1 MRPYE
6 AAVAM
11 AAPKKRRRLGEVVE
25 EEGMV
30 SLVEQIIT
38 FGA

>member
-11 AAPKKRRRLGEVVE
+11 AAPKKRRRLVE
-25 EEGMV
+25 LLEDDGMV